1 MISALLG
8 ALQFEFMRNALLV
21 GVLVSVA
28 TGIIGTFVVVK
39 RIVFISGGIAH
50 SAYGG
55 VGLGYFVKY
64 MLLPVLFAGS
74 AAVANPRPGYF
85 PIVGAAIFSLIAAA
99 IMGFVQ
105 RRTHQRADTL
115 IGVLWAI
122 GFAIGIVFVDLT
134 EGYTADL
141 LSYLFGSILAVQRS
155 EVFWILA
162 LDVVIVVVVILFYK
176 ELLAISFDE
185 TFATVENV
193 PVDAI
198 YILLL
203 CLIALTVVMLI
214 RVVGIILV
222 IAMLTIPAAIAGQF
236 VRGMKG
242 MMVWAV
248 VLGIVFAVSG
258 LFISYA
264 WNLTS
269 GASIVLVAGVVY
281 LASLGVAWL
290 RSQKLAMEE
299 GRAPGGTAP
308 AGPSSLI
315 LGLKDPGPEG
325 EEQDS
330 PPIGG
335 S

>member
-1 MISALLG
+1 MITALAG
-8 ALQFEFMRNALLV
+8 ALQYEFMRNALLV

-39 RIVFISGGIAH
+39 RVVFISGGIAH

-55 VGLGYFVKY
+55 IGLGYYVKY
-64 MLLPVLFAGS
+64 MVVPVLFAGS
-74 AAVANPRPGYF
+74 AAAANPRPGYF
-85 PIVGAAIFSLIAAA
+85 PVVGAAIFGLIAAA
-99 IMGFVQ
+99 IMGYVQ
-105 RRTHQRADTL
+105 RRTRQRADTL

-122 GFAIGIVFVDLT
+122 GFAIGVVFVDLT

-141 LSYLFGSILAVQRS
+141 TSYLFGSILAVQRS
-155 EVFWILA
+155 EVFWVLA
-162 LDVVIVVVVILFYK
+162 LDVVIVVAVSLFYK

-236 VRGMKG
+236 AHNMRRI
-242 MMVWAV
+242 MVWAI
-248 VLGIVFAVSG
+248 VLGMVFMVAG

-264 WNLTS
+264 LNLTS
-269 GASIVLVAGVVY
+269 GASIVLVAGATY
-281 LASLGVAWL
+281 LVSLGVARL
-290 RSQKLAMEE
+290 
-299 GRAPGGTAP
+299 RAPR
-308 AGPSSLI
+308 
-315 LGLKDPGPEG
+315 PGPMAPTQPPPLG
-325 EEQDS
+325 EEL
-330 PPIGG
+330 
-335 S
+335 